1 MLQIYHTPTAY
12 DGANAQTTAPRAA
25 TPGAALWRIVE
36 RGLGLGAQ
44 PHPDALRASTL
55 PLQGRVFAARRAGYF
70 LPYGFGVV
78 WLCMPANGEGAGAPL
93 SLFLSALGFFFS
105 LLLRIWPFAMA
116 SSGFAV
122 SDSKVD
128 GAI

>member
-1 MLQIYHTPTAY
+1 MGP
-12 DGANAQTTAPRAA
+12 
-25 TPGAALWRIVE
+25 V
-36 RGLGLGAQ
+36 AQ

-55 PLQGRVFAARRAGYF
+55 PLQGRVFAAARRAGYF

-93 SLFLSALGFFFS
+93 SLFLSCLGFFFS

-122 SDSKVD
+122 NDSKAD

>member
-1 MLQIYHTPTAY
+1 MEISNGPEIGPISEVA
-12 DGANAQTTAPRAA
+12 D
-25 TPGAALWRIVE
+25 
-36 RGLGLGAQ
+36 
-44 PHPDALRASTL
+44 
-55 PLQGRVFAARRAGYF
+55 ARRAGYF

-78 WLCMPANGEGAGAPL
+78 WLCIPANGEGAAAPL
-93 SLFLSALGFFFS
+93 SLFLSCFGFFFS

-122 SDSKVD
+122 NDSKAD